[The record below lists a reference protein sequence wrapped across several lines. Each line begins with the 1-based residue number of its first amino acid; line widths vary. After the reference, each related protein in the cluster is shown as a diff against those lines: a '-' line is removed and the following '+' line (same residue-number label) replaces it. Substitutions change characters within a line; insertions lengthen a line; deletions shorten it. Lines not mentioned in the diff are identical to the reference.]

1 MPRGSHRG
9 GAASAALRAL
19 RKRTRPMASARNNK
33 IKGLTATA
41 NTKNKDCVAP
51 VGKLS
56 ICEIPKAG
64 NGP

>member
-1 MPRGSHRG
+1 
-9 GAASAALRAL
+9 L